1 MKYPGTTNN
10 RQHAGLAGQTG
21 NINHSYNDGFSKTQ
35 KKQHIKLPGARSVAV
50 EDLPSDISDDEWGEI
65 QKFGQRLHEEKM
77 RKEKEHALNKV
88 RNVREVLDKQ
98 VAVRQ
103 ELHTKAKQERED
115 FDRRI
120 LEQAKFE
127 MEQENENKRIL

>member
-1 MKYPGTTNN
+1 MTTHNKQN
-10 RQHAGLAGQTG
+10 APLAPPTG
-21 NINHSYNDGFSKTQ
+21 NMSYNEGFSKTS
-35 KKQHIKLPGARSVAV
+35 KKKKHDIRLPGARSVDV

-65 QKFGQRLHEEKM
+65 QKFGQRLHEEKI
-77 RKEKEHALNKV
+77 RKEKENAMNKV

-103 ELHTKAKQERED
+103 ELKTKAKMDRED

-127 MEQENENKRIL
+127 LE

>member
-1 MKYPGTTNN
+1 M
-10 RQHAGLAGQTG
+10 R
-21 NINHSYNDGFSKTQ
+21 
-35 KKQHIKLPGARSVAV
+35 LPGARSVAV

-65 QKFGQRLHEEKM
+65 QKFGQRLHEEKI
-77 RKEKEHALNKV
+77 RKEKENAMNKV

-103 ELHTKAKQERED
+103 ELKTKAKLDRED

-127 MEQENENKRIL
+127 LEQENENKRVL